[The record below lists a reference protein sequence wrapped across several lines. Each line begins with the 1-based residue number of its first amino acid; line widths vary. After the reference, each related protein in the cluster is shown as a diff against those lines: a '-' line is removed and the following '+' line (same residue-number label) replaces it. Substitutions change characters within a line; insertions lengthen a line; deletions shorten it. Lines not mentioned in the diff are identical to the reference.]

1 MLPRRGTVVTRW
13 ICFVQAPG
21 SIPGG
26 ETHPIFRF
34 VEEASHVIRI
44 PHEEPSH
51 VSKEADGN
59 PLAC

>member
-1 MLPRRGTVVTRW
+1 MVTRW

-26 ETHPIFRF
+26 ETHPIFLLR
-34 VEEASHVIRI
+34 EEASHVLDLR
-44 PHEEPSH
+44 EEASR

-59 PLAC
+59 LLAC